1 MRIIV
6 ATLIGV
12 IALAAVPAQA
22 VLGTRNENWRPLA
35 PALSFSLRDQAC
47 GDGWHYALRP
57 DWRGYWW
64 WACVPARY
72 CPRPQWQPGLD
83 RTI

>member
-1 MRIIV
+1 MEAGIRIIV
-6 ATLIGV
+6 AALIGV

-22 VLGTRNENWRPLA
+22 ALGTRNENWRPLA

-47 GDGWHYALRP
+47 GDGWHHALRP

-64 WACVPARY
+64 WACVPAR
-72 CPRPQWQPGLD
+72 
-83 RTI
+83 

>member
-1 MRIIV
+1 MEAGMRIIV

-12 IALAAVPAQA
+12 IALAAVQAQA
-22 VLGTRNENWRPLA
+22 ALGTRNENWRPLA
-35 PALSFSLRDQAC
+35 PALTFSLRGQAG

-64 WACVPARY
+64 WACVS
-72 CPRPQWQPGLD
+72 D
-83 RTI
+83 R